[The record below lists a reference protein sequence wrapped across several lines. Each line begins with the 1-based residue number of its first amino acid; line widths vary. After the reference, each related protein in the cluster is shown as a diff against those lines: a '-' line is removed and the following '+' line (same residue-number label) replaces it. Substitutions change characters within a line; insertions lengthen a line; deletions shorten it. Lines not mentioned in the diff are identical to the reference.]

1 MKPLTPM
8 NPLEPDPTSPEADLA
23 LRLRGPEGPQLMQH
37 MQQRLASL
45 DAQLKARLQQG
56 ADAASY
62 AQLQAGLQAVGA
74 AYNILEQLPVRSG
87 PSTSPW
93 VQVPSPSTR
102 SPS

>member
-1 MKPLTPM
+1 MHTLASAPPA
-8 NPLEPDPTSPEADLA
+8 EDSDLA
-23 LRLRGPEGPQLMQH
+23 LRLRGPQGPQLMQQL
-37 MQQRLASL
+37 QQRLADL

-93 VQVPSPSTR
+93 VQVPSTSTR